1 MKING
6 IGSALVDNLYSPVD
20 FTSHEYQRWS
30 AENNN
35 GTGIITGGLVFRE
48 DLEKLGGKPYRDI
61 IEEITGK
68 NSTSKKNVGG
78 PSIVTLIHVMQMLGK
93 EKISIR
99 YFGTRGDDENGRY
112 LAEKINSFSIDTS
125 GYLVREGQTPFT
137 DVLID
142 PSYNQV
148 GERSFITSPG
158 TAGVLTGKDLPVS
171 FFDADV
177 LVFGGTALTTGIHDD
192 LSMLLERGH
201 ASGCRTFV
209 NTVYDFRNEK
219 LHPDRCWPLVKTDR
233 YYRMIDL
240 LITDNEEALRIS
252 GQRTK
257 KDALDFFSSKGV
269 GSVIITHGPQD
280 VACVS
285 NGTFFMEKG
294 TCTMPVSCAV
304 DEERKKIPP
313 NILAD
318 TTGCGDNF
326 AGGVYALVIQQMEH
340 GRNKPSLKQAVSWG
354 IVSGGFTSLYEGG
367 VYYEKTPGEKRGKI
381 EHLFEAYKKQTGGN
395 FEESGNF
402 RSR

>member
-20 FTSHEYQRWS
+20 FSSQEYRNWS

-35 GTGIITGGLVFRE
+35 GRGIITGGLVFKE
-48 DLEKLGGKPYRDI
+48 DLEKPGGKPYRDI
-61 IEEITGK
+61 IEEIAGK
-68 NSTSKKNVGG
+68 NCTPRKNVGG

-93 EKISIR
+93 EKISIS

-142 PSYNQV
+142 PSYNQA
-148 GERSFITSPG
+148 GERSFITSSG
-158 TAGVLTGKDLPVS
+158 TAEVLTGKDLPSS

-177 LVFGGTALTTGIHDD
+177 LIFGGTALTTGIHDD

-219 LHPDRCWPLVKTDR
+219 LHPDRCWPLVDADR

-257 KDALDFFSSKGV
+257 EDALDFFSSKGV

-280 VACVS
+280 IACAS
-285 NGTFFMEKG
+285 NGTFFMGKG
-294 TCTMPVSCAV
+294 TFTMPVSHAV
-304 DEERKKIPP
+304 GEERKKLPP
-313 NILAD
+313 DILAD

-326 AGGVYALVIQQMEH
+326 AGGVYASVIQQM
-340 GRNKPSLKQAVSWG
+340 GNGSGKLSLTQAVSWG

-367 VYYEKTPGEKRGKI
+367 VYYEKTPGEKREKI
-381 EHLFEAYKKQTGGN
+381 EHLFAAYRKQTGGN

-402 RSR
+402 RSW